1 MKNFTIMMFTV
12 ATTSMSDD
20 TSYMDEDLP
29 TFDRNTLENIMMCS
43 ANDAEDMRKLNQLC
57 QKLFGEI
64 EKRALACQK
73 FLVTEQKI
81 IDDEHHMYPEHAELL
96 PWVVTNLPVD
106 LPSMFIP
113 DGIKH
118 VYTTYYDYLKS
129 LVDYLKNTEV

>member
-20 TSYMDEDLP
+20 TAYMDEDLP

-43 ANDAEDMRKLNQLC
+43 ANDAEDMRKLKQLC

-81 IDDEHHMYPEHAELL
+81 IDAVNLVHVSPVFGHDSNYANYLGRVEYNLTGH
-96 PWVVTNLPVD
+96 VVRAKSIRRD
-106 LPSMFIP
+106 LIQ
-113 DGIKH
+113 
-118 VYTTYYDYLKS
+118 
-129 LVDYLKNTEV
+129 